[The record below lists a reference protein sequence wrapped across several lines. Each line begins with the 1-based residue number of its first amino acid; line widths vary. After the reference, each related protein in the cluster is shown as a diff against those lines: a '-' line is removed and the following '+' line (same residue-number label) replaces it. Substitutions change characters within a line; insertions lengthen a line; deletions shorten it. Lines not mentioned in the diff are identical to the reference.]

1 MKKILSFIL
10 LAGFSVGAFAQSEL
24 IISEYVEGWSN
35 NKALEIFNPT
45 DEPIDLYQ
53 FRLIRYSNGTYS
65 TPPADQFVANLPD
78 ETLEPY
84 QTFVVVIDQRNPDGT
99 GQDAPVWEQ
108 LQQRADAFLC
118 PEYEVSYSMY
128 FNGNDAVVLEKYEG
142 EGEYSIQDIFAR
154 WGTPAPA
161 LAPAVGG
168 STVEAWT
175 NTFPY
180 FSGLGIA
187 ITADHTMI
195 RKSNIETG
203 VIENLDFFDPLAEY
217 DTLSANTF
225 DHLGWHE
232 FDNAPAN
239 ETPVRTNEKLTWAVS
254 PTATNGTEVVTITA
268 TDAEQDVLTFY
279 MDAGNFIYIENIR
292 YEPFSLDPS
301 TGVLSMVDETGLA
314 PALKDTFDITI
325 NVTDGYSQL
334 GPLNCKVIVT
344 DNEVGVSSYL
354 QSSLGV
360 YPNPVTDNQ
369 FRIESEKGISAVYL
383 TNLVGQLVM
392 KKEYS
397 TPLYQQN
404 LDIDSDLNGVYIL
417 NVIYEDRMSE
427 SLKLLV
433 K

>member
-1 MKKILSFIL
+1 
-10 LAGFSVGAFAQSEL
+10 
-24 IISEYVEGWSN
+24 
-35 NKALEIFNPT
+35 
-45 DEPIDLYQ
+45 
-53 FRLIRYSNGTYS
+53 
-65 TPPADQFVANLPD
+65 
-78 ETLEPY
+78 
-84 QTFVVVIDQRNPDGT
+84 
-99 GQDAPVWEQ
+99 
-108 LQQRADAFLC
+108 
-118 PEYEVSYSMY
+118 
-128 FNGNDAVVLEKYEG
+128 
-142 EGEYSIQDIFAR
+142 
-154 WGTPAPA
+154 
-161 LAPAVGG
+161 
-168 STVEAWT
+168 
-175 NTFPY
+175 
-180 FSGLGIA
+180 
-187 ITADHTMI
+187 
-195 RKSNIETG
+195 
-203 VIENLDFFDPLAEY
+203 
-217 DTLSANTF
+217 
-225 DHLGWHE
+225 
-232 FDNAPAN
+232 
-239 ETPVRTNEKLTWAVS
+239 
-254 PTATNGTEVVTITA
+254 
-268 TDAEQDVLTFY
+268 
-279 MDAGNFIYIENIR
+279 
-292 YEPFSLDPS
+292 
-301 TGVLSMVDETGLA
+301 MVDETGLA